1 MALGVVE
8 RRDVPP
14 SALFRLVPEHVAAR
28 AVLQLVDAHDL
39 ALQELAR
46 SASELN
52 PAPTSVVIF
61 GSFARAEAVT
71 ASDLDVLVVRPDAVD
86 EDDADWRRE
95 IDEWAQRARRV
106 TGNRVELLEVSESEA
121 GRRRRSR
128 QPLWLDGQRDGS
140 GVRPQPLSAEEAA
153 QCLGAGQA
161 RTEPWSRRSSAG
173 CFPSRAERSTSR
185 TRLPGETQAVQSS
198 VPAVAWKSLGA
209 CRSSSRRAPH
219 PDAAGPADP
228 RLRSAGTVAGWA
240 GRRPR
245 VRGASPSDC

>member
-1 MALGVVE
+1 M
-8 RRDVPP
+8 
-14 SALFRLVPEHVAAR
+14 
-28 AVLQLVDAHDL
+28 LQLVDAHDL

-128 QPLWLDGQRDGS
+128 QPL
-140 GVRPQPLSAEEAA
+140 
-153 QCLGAGQA
+153 
-161 RTEPWSRRSSAG
+161 
-173 CFPSRAERSTSR
+173 
-185 TRLPGETQAVQSS
+185 
-198 VPAVAWKSLGA
+198 
-209 CRSSSRRAPH
+209 
-219 PDAAGPADP
+219 
-228 RLRSAGTVAGWA
+228 
-240 GRRPR
+240 
-245 VRGASPSDC
+245 